1 MILTA
6 LSAWNARGGIPVIAS
21 PSPRPGSTPREHPVS
36 FLQLDHLRAARASQA
51 AGQPYRAFIG
61 GLTLIDQPLD
71 HAALAAAVTGFST
84 THENTRT
91 SFEERD
97 GSYLRMVFSAESVET
112 TVSAGSPLGSADAAR
127 HITEHLAA
135 QCAPWSAPGCAFGA
149 IDHGGSFTLYYGAD
163 HALTDGI
170 SHGLALNELAQRYLA
185 HAGDAAFTFPT
196 ELAQPH
202 SAYTLRESEA
212 ADRFAA
218 DPALQQLWAGIFAL
232 GGWRIPRFPLDLGLS
247 PGETA
252 PVHIVSHHLLDDTGA
267 TAFEQ
272 ACARHGARPS
282 GALLAA
288 LALAE
293 HQLTGSSTYF
303 GLTVLSTRTA
313 EHSLSQGWFCN
324 FVPVAFP
331 LPPDPSFTSLL
342 PRAQASFDTAK
353 DLAPTPVHAVL
364 ARFIAEGRLAPP
376 TSTPQMVNYLDTR
389 RMPGA
394 GTGPHRHGLIFTGE
408 GRTSNANMWLVRTED
423 GLSLSSQT
431 PSTPHAQEVLAGYF
445 ATLREIMATIARTGE
460 HRPSVL

>member
-6 LSAWNARGGIPVIAS
+6 LSEWNATGGIPVTVS
-21 PSPRPGSTPREHPVS
+21 PAPRADSAPREHTAS
-36 FLQLDHLRAARASQA
+36 FLQLDHLRAATANQA

-61 GLTLIDQPLD
+61 GLTRIDQPLD
-71 HAALAAAVTGFST
+71 RDALAAAVTGFSA

-91 SFEERD
+91 FFEERD
-97 GSYLRMVFSAESVET
+97 GSYTRLVHPPEGIATTLRDGDAVA
-112 TVSAGSPLGSADAAR
+112 SADAAR

-135 QCAPWSAPGCAFGA
+135 QCVPWSAPGCAFGA

-170 SHGLALNELAQRYLA
+170 SHGLALSELAQRYLA
-185 HAGDAAFTFPT
+185 HAADAAFTFPT

-202 SAYTLRESEA
+202 TAYTLRETEA
-212 ADRFAA
+212 AHRFAT
-218 DPALQQLWAGIFAL
+218 DPDLQQRWSGIFAL
-232 GGWRIPRFPLDLGLS
+232 GDWRIPRFPLDLGLA

-252 PVHIVSHHLLDDTGA
+252 PVRIVTHHLLDDAGA

-272 ACARHGARPS
+272 ACASHGARPS
-282 GALLAA
+282 GAIFAV

-293 HQLTGSSTYF
+293 HQLTGSTTSF
-303 GLTVLSTRTA
+303 GLTVLSTRA
-313 EHSLSQGWFCN
+313 PEHALSQGWFCN

-331 LPPDPSFTSLL
+331 LPADPTFAALL
-342 PRAQASFDTAK
+342 PRAQDSFNTAK

-394 GTGPHRHGLIFTGE
+394 RTEAHRNGLIFTGE

-423 GLSLSSQT
+423 GLFLSSQT
-431 PSTPHAQEVLAGYF
+431 PSAPRAQEVLAGYF
-445 ATLREIMATIARTGE
+445 DSVREIMGSIARTGDY
-460 HRPSVL
+460 HASVQ